1 MRPYNT
7 LHRCAVLALLLLFL
21 PATARAERRTALVIG
36 NAAYELGVLRNS
48 VHDASDMAT
57 TLRQLGFE
65 VTLLRDAA
73 RRPMLEAIDLFSR
86 QLRQGGVG
94 LFYFAGHGV
103 QVSGENYLIPVDAR
117 IGREQDVPYEAV
129 PVGRILGGLEDADN
143 QLNILILDACRDN
156 PFARQWRSSQRGL
169 AALQAA
175 RGSLIAYAT
184 APGAIASDGD
194 GRNGLY
200 TMYLLQHMTTPG
212 LSVEHFFKK
221 VREGVVKATKG
232 RQTPWESS
240 LLIGDFFFAPQAAS
254 NAEAVIWARIEQSS
268 NPEDVAAFLQAYPNG
283 QFAPAARL
291 KLQQLQQRAAQQR
304 LEEQNRLAEQ
314 DRQRRERE
322 EAEARQ
328 RAEAQRREE
337 EQQRLKDAQRQEG
350 QTPQVGQKPVAPPL
364 PQVAKLEPES
374 TLRARETVAV
384 PAATISAVN
393 PTNPWTNKVQAFR
406 MDLNPVS
413 NREFLAFVQARPE
426 WKKSRIARDKHD
438 GDYLKHWQGDDRVPA
453 QELGKPVRYVS
464 YYTAAAYCKEQG
476 AKLPGLN
483 HYRAASGHRES
494 GLQIDYETSYSAPD
508 FHFMQAEWTD
518 GWWGRISGSPDPGKR
533 LPYIYR
539 STHNDVKGSTNYSP
553 EQENRYTGSSLGF
566 RCVK

>member
-1 MRPYNT
+1 M
-7 LHRCAVLALLLLFL
+7 
-21 PATARAERRTALVIG
+21 IG
-36 NAAYELGVLRNS
+36 NAAYEMGVLRNP

-57 TLRQLGFE
+57 ALRRLGFE

-73 RRPMLEAIDLFSR
+73 RRPMVEAIDLFSR

-169 AALQAA
+169 AMIQAV

-184 APGAIASDGD
+184 APGAVASDGEE
-194 GRNGLY
+194 RNGLY
-200 TMYLLQHMTTPG
+200 TSYLLQHLTTSG
-212 LSVEHFFKK
+212 LSVEQFFKK

-240 LLIGDFFFAPQAAS
+240 SLIGDFFFAPQAVS
-254 NAEAVIWARIEQSS
+254 NAEAVIWARVEQSS

-283 QFAPAARL
+283 QFAPVARL
-291 KLQQLQQRAAQQR
+291 KLQQLQQLAAQQR

-314 DRQRRERE
+314 ARQQRERE

-337 EQQRLKDAQRQEG
+337 EQQRLKDTQRQEG
-350 QTPQVGQKPVAPPL
+350 QTPQTGQKPVAQPL

-374 TLRARETVAV
+374 KLRAREAVAV
-384 PAATISAVN
+384 PAATIRQVLAE
-393 PTNPWTNKVQAFR
+393 NPWTNQVKAFR
-406 MDLNPVS
+406 MDLYPVS
-413 NREFLAFVQARPE
+413 NREFLAFIQAHPQ
-426 WKKSRIARDKHD
+426 WKKSQITSDKHD
-438 GDYLKHWQGDDRVPA
+438 GDYLKHWQGDDRVPPK
-453 QELGKPVRYVS
+453 ELDEPVRYVS
-464 YYTAAAYCKEQG
+464 YFAAAAYCKEQG
-476 AKLPGLN
+476 AQLPSLN
-483 HYRAASGHRES
+483 QYRVASGVYSDARH
-494 GLQIDYETSYSAPD
+494 QTDYETSYSAPA
-508 FHFMQAEWTD
+508 FHFMQTEWTNS
-518 GWWGRISGSPDPGKR
+518 WWESSPRDPGTR
-533 LPYIYR
+533 IPYMYR
-539 STHNDVKGSTNYSP
+539 SCQSNERGPCYSP
-553 EQENRYTGSSLGF
+553 GQENRYTGRSLGF
-566 RCVK
+566 RCARY

>member
-1 MRPYNT
+1 MRPYNP
-7 LHRCAVLALLLLFL
+7 LHRFAVLALLLLLL

-36 NAAYELGVLRNS
+36 NAADELGVLRNT

-73 RRPMLEAIDLFSR
+73 RRPMVEAIDLFSR

-94 LFYFAGHGV
+94 LFYFAGHGL

-169 AALQAA
+169 AVMQAA

-184 APGAIASDGD
+184 APGAVASDGD

-200 TMYLLQHMTTPG
+200 TAYLLQHMTTPG

-240 LLIGDFFFAPQAAS
+240 SLIGDFSFAPQAVS
-254 NAEAVIWARIEQSS
+254 NAEAVIWARVEQSS

-291 KLQQLQQRAAQQR
+291 KLQQLQQRAAQQH
-304 LEEQNRLAEQ
+304 LEEQTRLAEQ
-314 DRQRRERE
+314 ARQQRERE

-337 EQQRLKDAQRQEG
+337 ERQRLEAQQKLAAQQRLEE
-350 QTPQVGQKPVAPPL
+350 QT
-364 PQVAKLEPES
+364 
-374 TLRARETVAV
+374 R
-384 PAATISAVN
+384 
-393 PTNPWTNKVQAFR
+393 
-406 MDLNPVS
+406 
-413 NREFLAFVQARPE
+413 LAEQARQQRE
-426 WKKSRIARDKHD
+426 REEAEARQRAETQRREEERQR
-438 GDYLKHWQGDDRVPA
+438 LEA
-453 QELGKPVRYVS
+453 QQKL
-464 YYTAAAYCKEQG
+464 AAQQRLEEQ
-476 AKLPGLN
+476 
-483 HYRAASGHRES
+483 
-494 GLQIDYETSYSAPD
+494 T
-508 FHFMQAEWTD
+508 
-518 GWWGRISGSPDPGKR
+518 R
-533 LPYIYR
+533 L
-539 STHNDVKGSTNYSP
+539 
-553 EQENRYTGSSLGF
+553 
-566 RCVK
+566 

>member
-1 MRPYNT
+1 MGPYHT
-7 LHRCAVLALLLLFL
+7 LHRFAVLALLLLLL
-21 PATARAERRTALVIG
+21 PAPARAERRTALVIG
-36 NAAYELGVLRNS
+36 NAAYEAGVLRNP

-57 TLRQLGFE
+57 ALRQLGFE

-73 RRPMLEAIDLFSR
+73 RRPMIEAIDLFSR
-86 QLRQGGVG
+86 QLRQGGTG

-169 AALQAA
+169 AVMQAA

-184 APGAIASDGD
+184 APGAVASDGD

-240 LLIGDFFFAPQAAS
+240 SLIGDFSFAPQAAS
-254 NAEAVIWARIEQSS
+254 NAEAVIWTRVEQSS

-291 KLQQLQQRAAQQR
+291 KLQQLQLHAGGVDDN
-304 LEEQNRLAEQ
+304 L
-314 DRQRRERE
+314 
-322 EAEARQ
+322 
-328 RAEAQRREE
+328 
-337 EQQRLKDAQRQEG
+337 
-350 QTPQVGQKPVAPPL
+350 VGGTGSSDPG
-364 PQVAKLEPES
+364 
-374 TLRARETVAV
+374 T
-384 PAATISAVN
+384 
-393 PTNPWTNKVQAFR
+393 
-406 MDLNPVS
+406 
-413 NREFLAFVQARPE
+413 
-426 WKKSRIARDKHD
+426 
-438 GDYLKHWQGDDRVPA
+438 RVPYIH
-453 QELGKPVRYVS
+453 GTNHHNYKGCPD
-464 YYTAAAYCKEQG
+464 YT
-476 AKLPGLN
+476 
-483 HYRAASGHRES
+483 
-494 GLQIDYETSYSAPD
+494 
-508 FHFMQAEWTD
+508 
-518 GWWGRISGSPDPGKR
+518 
-533 LPYIYR
+533 
-539 STHNDVKGSTNYSP
+539 P
-553 EQENRYTGSSLGF
+553 EKENRYTGGSLGF
-566 RCVK
+566 RCAQY